1 MLWRKIL
8 TLDVKL
14 TDSLRIHDGQ
24 KWMRRIGTFF
34 AHSGDSWFIVL
45 LLAFLWFFTSGEWRK
60 LTSLLAIAVIVLA
73 LLVLSIKFLIRRQRP
88 EGTWGAIYRNSDPHS
103 FPSGHAA
110 RTMMLGTLML
120 LLGPS
125 LDGSSLDCL
134 GNPGQPGTRGYGS
147 ALLFRHICRYYPWRI
162 VCVGLLR
169 PDALD
174 SHGNSANFPELTI
187 LDQPNPCQLFRQRVF
202 LTREWMG
209 PGGFLD
215 LQNRRRVALRAAVGS
230 TPMHSRLFIV
240 S

>member
-73 LLVLSIKFLIRRQRP
+73 LLVLSIKFLIRRKRP

-120 LLGPS
+120 LLGHP
-125 LDGSSLDCL
+125 
-134 GNPGQPGTRGYGS
+134 
-147 ALLFRHICRYYPWRI
+147 
-162 VCVGLLR
+162 
-169 PDALD
+169 
-174 SHGNSANFPELTI
+174 
-187 LDQPNPCQLFRQRVF
+187 
-202 LTREWMG
+202 WMG
-209 PGGFLD
+209 AALIVWAILVSLARVGMGVHYFSDIFAGIILGALFAWGYCALTPWILTVIPPIFL
-215 LQNRRRVALRAAVGS
+215 N
-230 TPMHSRLFIV
+230 
-240 S
+240 